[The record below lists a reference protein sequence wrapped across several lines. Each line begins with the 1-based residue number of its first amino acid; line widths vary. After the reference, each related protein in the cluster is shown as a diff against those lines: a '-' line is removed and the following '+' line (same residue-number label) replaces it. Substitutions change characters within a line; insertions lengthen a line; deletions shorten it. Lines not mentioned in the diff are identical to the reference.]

1 MTFFYSDRNEAHS
14 AFETLD
20 VFTRSKLAELLALI
34 AKGESLG
41 MPVSRP
47 MPVIAHGA
55 HELRI
60 KNAAG
65 QYRIFYF
72 VKFRDAILVFH
83 AFKKKTQETPK
94 MEIEAGQKRLGEMR

>member
-1 MTFFYSDRNEAHS
+1 MKPIRFHKKVEKELES
-14 AFETLD
+14 LD
-20 VFTRSKLAELLALI
+20 VFTRAKVAEFLALI

-41 MPVSRP
+41 LPISRP
-47 MPVIAHGA
+47 MSGLAHGA

-60 KNAAG
+60 KNPSG

-83 AFKKKTQETPK
+83 FFKKKTQQTPK
-94 MEIEAGQKRLGEMR
+94 QEIEVGQKRLGEML